1 MAILKPTDIWG
12 EVTWLGTTADS
23 EADIASVGREAV
35 DVGWEG
41 FEGDCHSGLTRASC
55 VRVKQQY
62 KRDTEIRNTRQIS
75 ILSEE
80 ELAEVAERLGVPLI
94 KPEWVGA
101 NMILRGIP
109 DFTLVPPNA
118 RLMFENTTALTVD
131 MENAPCRY
139 PAEKIEA
146 AHPGHGTAFPKKA
159 VHKRG
164 VTAWVEHPGTIRL
177 GDRCRLHVPPQRVYP
192 HLAEG

>member
-12 EVTWLGTTADS
+12 EVVWLGTTADS
-23 EADIASVGREAV
+23 AADIASVASDAV
-35 DVGWEG
+35 EVTWEG
-41 FEGDCHSGLTRASC
+41 FAGDCHSGLTRPAC

-80 ELAEVAERLGVPLI
+80 ELAEVAERLGIPAI
-94 KPEWVGA
+94 RPEWVGA

-118 RLMFENTTALTVD
+118 RLIFSNNTALTVD
-131 MENAPCRY
+131 MENAPCRF
-139 PAEKIEA
+139 PADKIEGA
-146 AHPGHGTAFPKKA
+146 YPGHGRAFPQKA

-164 VTAWVEHPGTIRL
+164 VTAWVERPGSIRV
-177 GDRCRLHVPPQRVYP
+177 GDRCRLHVPPVRLYP
-192 HLAEG
+192 HAG